1 MKKRSILTA
10 IVAGILSIGLIGC
23 GGSNSSNGDDKVI
36 KVGVSPVP
44 HEEIMEVAKP
54 LLEAKGY
61 KVEIVEFTDY
71 VLSKYII
78 RKWGIRCKL
87 LSTYC
92 ILEFI

>member
-44 HEEIMEVAKP
+44 H
-54 LLEAKGY
+54 
-61 KVEIVEFTDY
+61 
-71 VLSKYII
+71 LSLIHI
-78 RKWGIRCKL
+78 
-87 LSTYC
+87 
-92 ILEFI
+92 